1 MKSILAQLATHKVER
16 KEHLD
21 DETVGDIDFPELDS
35 CSECDNDILMSP
47 LKAFSYLICGHIFY
61 RLCIE
66 KKLFLGISSAC
77 PASGCGKNVDI
88 LDQADVLSIISNLPI
103 PDSRVTSQS
112 SGILPLSNLMET
124 FTLSSPP
131 IQMEGIKSTATQQ
144 IKSTLR
150 CTKCSEDLSLSLP
163 PLGFLIFPTSRFSET
178 TRIFNL

>member
-1 MKSILAQLATHKVER
+1 REKSSISESERPSFVNLKNLEYNILKS
-16 KEHLD
+16 LD

-77 PASGCGKNVDI
+77 PAFGCGKNVDI

-150 CTKCSEDLSLSLP
+150 CTKC
-163 PLGFLIFPTSRFSET
+163 FLIFPTSRFSET